1 MLYQAEF
8 YQRYFW
14 EELSTEE
21 ERREICRLLGWDE
34 GHAECADASQEWL
47 HPSEQA
53 QLDAV
58 PLDFID
64 GLLRRRGD
72 EDAG

>member
-1 MLYQAEF
+1 MLYNSEF

-14 EELSTEE
+14 EEISTEE

-47 HPSEQA
+47 STEEQA
-53 QLDAV
+53 ALDAV
-58 PLDFID
+58 ALDFID
-64 GLLRRRGD
+64 GLLRSRD
-72 EDAG
+72 DVQ